1 MNIYPYLFIA
11 PALLLVVLFFLIP
24 IIIAGVI
31 SFTDM
36 DLKGLANLSNVEF
49 IQFENYIKL
58 FTNKSF
64 LKALSNTLFYVVI
77 GVPLLIISSLT
88 LALLLNFSESKFFTF
103 LRGLFYMPSVTN
115 IVAAALVFTYIYNP
129 TFGLLNYVLKALGF
143 EGTINWLY
151 GGPYISKMSLIFL
164 ALWRGIGFNMIIFL
178 AAIKNIPKTYYE
190 AASIDGASGF
200 KQLSKITLPML
211 KYAISFVAITSVIG
225 WIQFFDEPFIMTDG
239 KPLDATLSLSLFI
252 YKTGFKYNDFG
263 FAGASSIILFLIII
277 CITIVQFKVKDKFE
291 D

>member
-1 MNIYPYLFIA
+1 M
-11 PALLLVVLFFLIP
+11 P
-24 IIIAGVI
+24 IVIAGVI

-36 DLKGLANLSNVEF
+36 DLKGLADFSKIDF
-49 IQFENYIKL
+49 IGITNYLQL
-58 FTNKSF
+58 FKDKSF
-64 LKALSNTLFYVVI
+64 LKALFNTAFYVVI
-77 GVPLLIISSLT
+77 GVPLLITFSLT

-115 IVAAALVFTYIYNP
+115 IVAAALVFSYIYNP
-129 TFGLLNYVLKALGF
+129 TFGLLNHFLGAI
-143 EGTINWLY
+143 GIDSNINWLF

-211 KYAISFVAITSVIG
+211 KYAISFVAITSIIG
-225 WIQFFDEPFIMTDG
+225 WIQFFDEAFIMTDG
-239 KPLDATLSLSLFI
+239 KPLDGTLSLSLFI
-252 YKTGFKYNDFG
+252 YKSGFRHNDFG

-277 CITIVQFKVKDKFE
+277 CITIVQFKIKEKYE